1 MKRKEFI
8 IVFSLFLFGIILLI
22 FQEKSSLLLYLIV
35 EVNNKEVL
43 RVNLKSLKSKREFP
57 VEGSLGKSHFEY
69 NPEKG
74 IRMISSPCPDKICI
88 KQGWINKK
96 GESIVCLPNRVVLRL
111 EDR

>member
-1 MKRKEFI
+1 M
-8 IVFSLFLFGIILLI
+8 I
-22 FQEKSSLLLYLIV
+22 FQERLSSPLYLIA

-43 RVNLKSLKSKREFP
+43 RVNLKSLKLKKEFS
-57 VEGSLGKSHFEY
+57 VKGNIGESYFEY

-88 KQGWINKK
+88 KQGWINKE

-111 EDR
+111 EGGK